1 MSLSK
6 RADIEPVDRRSL
18 ENPLPRVP
26 YLPIDLTEP
35 ADIVAPIRK
44 RRGGT
49 LFEPDRVVLHAPQF
63 ARGWNAIAQAVRHEM
78 SLSAKLRELAIC
90 AVGMLNHAEYEV
102 EKHAP
107 EFYKA
112 GGKPEQIAAL
122 ADVPTAIRNVALFD
136 AAERATLQ
144 LSLEMTRDVE
154 VTDATFAA
162 VKAMLPSNQQVVEL
176 VGTVGFY
183 NMISRVLVALH
194 IEKE

>member
-1 MSLSK
+1 M
-6 RADIEPVDRRSL
+6 
-18 ENPLPRVP
+18 PRVP
-26 YLPIDLTEP
+26 YLPIDLAEP

-49 LFEPDRVVLHAPQF
+49 LLEPDRVVLHAPEF

-78 SLSAKLRELAIC
+78 SLPAKLRELAIC
-90 AVGMLNHAEYEV
+90 AVGTLNNAKYEV

-107 EFYKA
+107 EFRKA
-112 GGKPEQIAAL
+112 GGSPAQLAAL
-122 ADVPTAIRNVALFD
+122 DDVSAAPRNTALFD

-144 LSLEMTRDVE
+144 LSLEMTRNIE
-154 VTDATFAA
+154 VGDATFAA
-162 VKAMLPSNQQVVEL
+162 VRAVLPSDRQVVEL
-176 VGTVGFY
+176 VGTIGFY

>member
-1 MSLSK
+1 M
-6 RADIEPVDRRSL
+6 A
-18 ENPLPRVP
+18 RVP
-26 YLPIDLTEP
+26 YLPIDLAEP

-49 LFEPDRVVLHAPQF
+49 LFEPDRVVLHAPEF
-63 ARGWNAIAQAVRHEM
+63 ARGWNAMAQAVRHEL
-78 SLSAKLRELAIC
+78 SLSPKLRELAIC
-90 AVGMLNHAEYEV
+90 AVGMLNHARFEV
-102 EKHAP
+102 EKHVP

-112 GGKPEQIAAL
+112 GGNPAQIAAL
-122 ADVPTAIRNVALFD
+122 ADIPAALRDTTLYD

-154 VTDATFAA
+154 VSDATFAA
-162 VKAMLPSNQQVVEL
+162 VKAVLPSDRQVVEL
-176 VGTVGFY
+176 VGTIGFY

>member
-1 MSLSK
+1 M
-6 RADIEPVDRRSL
+6 A
-18 ENPLPRVP
+18 RVP

-49 LFEPDRVVLHAPQF
+49 LFEPDRIVLHAPEF
-63 ARGWNAIAQAVRHEM
+63 ARGWNAIAQAVRHELT
-78 SLSAKLRELAIC
+78 LSPKLRELAIC
-90 AVGMLNHAEYEV
+90 AVGMLNRARFEV
-102 EKHAP
+102 EKHVP

-112 GGKPEQIAAL
+112 GGTPAQIAAL
-122 ADVPTAIRNVALFD
+122 VDVSAALHDTVLYD

-154 VTDATFAA
+154 VSEATFAA
-162 VKAMLPSNQQVVEL
+162 VKAVLPSDRQVVEL
-176 VGTVGFY
+176 VGTIGFY